1 MEVKHL
7 NQKGDSSDLPR
18 VGYTNLE
25 HLIYVKALFY
35 MLPKK
40 GVGGLKK
47 EICLQISEGLSCE
60 RKFRFLLS
68 TLAPRNTPD
77 TGKQR
82 KCTGSEIKQV

>member
-7 NQKGDSSDLPR
+7 NQKGDNSDLPR

-60 RKFRFLLS
+60 RKIRFLLW
-68 TLAPRNTPD
+68 PRGVQSEA
-77 TGKQR
+77 GKQQ
-82 KCTGSEIKQV
+82 KCTSLDIKQA

>member
-7 NQKGDSSDLPR
+7 NQKGGSSDLPR

-40 GVGGLKK
+40 AMGSKKKSVFKYLKGY
-47 EICLQISEGLSCE
+47 CVRGSLA
-60 RKFRFLLS
+60 FYFL
-68 TLAPRNTPD
+68 PD
-77 TGKQR
+77 P
-82 KCTGSEIKQV
+82 